1 MEMISEGLTKIFEQC
16 NNLPEAMRSMVL
28 HKNNILSFN
37 SRFCYEMVDGSWK
50 KHSTFVQNRGLCSS
64 AVTTN
69 FGTFIFG
76 GTRKTGSEYTYEFLP
91 NESSEWQLG
100 KTEIP
105 RGFSR
110 GCAIALKS
118 KPEIWLIGGYYTNR
132 RILSFD
138 LQTHAFSILPTK
150 LLVDRHSFQCSYIPN
165 TNKII
170 VTGGIGGCDLNSTE
184 IIDTVDG
191 SITMASP
198 MRSTRH
204 DHGIGIVTVNDV
216 DRVAVF
222 GGYGGSIRSRG
233 GYLKT
238 VEIYNPESEK
248 WEDSKFEL
256 KEGKACF
263 GCVSVNNKSIM
274 PN

>member
-1 MEMISEGLTKIFEQC
+1 MEVISEGLTKNFEQC
-16 NNLPEAMRSMVL
+16 NNLPEAMRSLVL
-28 HKNNILSFN
+28 HKNNIRCFD
-37 SRFCYEMVDGSWK
+37 SRFCYAMVDGSWK
-50 KHSTFVQNRGLCSS
+50 KHSTFVQHRGPCSS

-69 FGTFIFG
+69 YGTFIFG
-76 GTRKTGSEYTYEFLP
+76 GDRSKYTYEFLP

-100 KTEIP
+100 KPEIP
-105 RGFSR
+105 RGFR
-110 GCAIALKS
+110 GGCAIALKS

-138 LQTHAFSILPTK
+138 LQTHAFTILPTK
-150 LLVDRHSFQCSYIPN
+150 LLVDRSSFQCSYIPN

-170 VTGGIGGCDLNSTE
+170 VTGGGGCDLSSTE

-191 SITMASP
+191 SVTMASP
-198 MRSTRH
+198 MRNRRH

-222 GGYGGSIRSRG
+222 GGYGDIGGIDSRG
-233 GYLKT
+233 GYLKS
-238 VEIYNPESEK
+238 VDIYNPESGN
-248 WEDSKFEL
+248 WEDSEFEL
-256 KEGKACF
+256 KEGKANCGF
-263 GCVSVNNKSIM
+263 VSVSNKLIM

>member
-1 MEMISEGLTKIFEQC
+1 MRPLSRNISI
-16 NNLPEAMRSMVL
+16 
-28 HKNNILSFN
+28 
-37 SRFCYEMVDGSWK
+37 
-50 KHSTFVQNRGLCSS
+50 SS
-64 AVTTN
+64 
-69 FGTFIFG
+69 I
-76 GTRKTGSEYTYEFLP
+76 
-91 NESSEWQLG
+91 
-100 KTEIP
+100 
-105 RGFSR
+105 
-110 GCAIALKS
+110 S
-118 KPEIWLIGGYYTNR
+118 KLE
-132 RILSFD
+132 
-138 LQTHAFSILPTK
+138 
-150 LLVDRHSFQCSYIPN
+150 
-165 TNKII
+165 
-170 VTGGIGGCDLNSTE
+170 
-184 IIDTVDG
+184 DG

>member
-1 MEMISEGLTKIFEQC
+1 
-16 NNLPEAMRSMVL
+16 MV
-28 HKNNILSFN
+28 
-37 SRFCYEMVDGSWK
+37 VGK
-50 KHSTFVQNRGLCSS
+50 KHSTFVQYRGLCSS

-69 FGTFIFG
+69 YGIFIFG

-100 KTEIP
+100 KTDIP

-138 LQTHAFSILPTK
+138 LQTHAFTILPTK

-170 VTGGIGGCDLNSTE
+170 VTGGAIGGCDLSSTE
-184 IIDTVDG
+184 ILDTVGG
-191 SITMASP
+191 SVTMASP
-198 MRSTRH
+198 MRGRRH

-216 DRVAVF
+216 DKVAVF
-222 GGYGGSIRSRG
+222 GGYRGIGSRG
-233 GYLKT
+233 GYYLKT
-238 VEIYNPESEK
+238 VEIYNPESKK

-256 KEGKACF
+256 EEAKAYF
-263 GCVSVNNKSIM
+263 GFVSVNNKMIM
-274 PN
+274 AD